1 MALRSRPNLVIDPND
16 LKALSGLLKG
26 LERDFIKRENH
37 AIRVL
42 KRSAEPM
49 RQEMG
54 ATAPQDTGLLSQS
67 FRSEKLQRKYIGS
80 SGKVFGKRQGAV
92 AGIRVGASK
101 KKAKFFGGA
110 KRLAGWR
117 AHFQELGTRHHK
129 AQPHIR
135 KAIRKHLRPRGSFE
149 TLFKAE
155 LQREYLRVLRKYKK
169 R

>member
-1 MALRSRPNLVIDPND
+1 MALRTRPNLVIDPND
-16 LKALSGLLKG
+16 LKALAGLLKG
-26 LERDFIKRENH
+26 FERDFIKRENH
-37 AIRVL
+37 AVRVL
-42 KRSAEPM
+42 KRAAEPM

-54 ATAPQDTGLLSQS
+54 AKAPKDSGLLSES
-67 FRSEKLQRKYIGS
+67 FRSEKLQRKYIGT

-101 KKAKFFGGA
+101 AKAKFFGGA

-135 KAIRKHLRPRGSFE
+135 PAIRKHLRPRGSFQ

>member
-16 LKALSGLLKG
+16 LKALTSLLKAY
-26 LERDFIKRENH
+26 ERDFVKRENVGVR
-37 AIRVL
+37 IL
-42 KRSAEPM
+42 KRAAEPM

-54 ATAPQDTGLLSQS
+54 ATAPQDSGLLSES
-67 FRSEKLQRKYIGS
+67 FRSEKLQRKYIGT
-80 SGKVFGKRQGAV
+80 SGKVFGRRQGAV

-110 KRLAGWR
+110 KKLAGWR
-117 AHFQELGTRHHK
+117 AHFQELGTRNHK

-135 KAIRKHLRPRGSFE
+135 PAIRKHLRPKGSFQ